1 MRMSGKNKLALTGRI
16 EMASARRAL
25 LPTLATITLAFCV
38 SVAATT
44 NIHVVLPNP
53 KLMGCESVICSQ
65 LWLNNDGLPDAKY
78 PEKLSIDF
86 SDGSANKN
94 GSLFEFRNGAPYGL
108 MAVYDKSV
116 TIDDVAASINEHY
129 GKWVYGDTAGPVK
142 LWKVEP
148 EKFVIQLSSHKS
160 GPLLI
165 YLPIAAK
172 QVPRQR
178 SE

>member
-1 MRMSGKNKLALTGRI
+1 MQIFSKIKLAPTGRI
-16 EMASARRAL
+16 DLASARRAGS
-25 LPTLATITLAFCV
+25 PILATITLAFCV
-38 SVAATT
+38 SLAATT

-53 KLMGCESVICSQ
+53 KLMGCESATCSQ
-65 LWLNNDGLPDAKY
+65 LWLNDDGVPAAKY

-86 SDGSANKN
+86 SDGSPSNN
-94 GSLFEFRNGAPYGL
+94 GSLFGLRNGMPYGL

-116 TIDDVAASINEHY
+116 TTEDVAASINEQY
-129 GKWVYGDTAGPVK
+129 GRWAYGDTTGPLR

-165 YLPIAAK
+165 YVPIAAK
-172 QVPRQR
+172 PVTRQR
-178 SE
+178 SQ